1 MNTSIDIKMMF
12 ILLTFALVI
21 FVKLA
26 ITNYSGNGYL
36 FAANIITIGFLIY
49 EFFNVSMFAYI
60 YKKYGNKSN
69 DLEYRKFKKIS
80 LTNRINIFKMTN
92 FFSQNKDELYSNNFN
107 EVIYNVFSN
116 DIKDINKN
124 IIENEN
130 TLSFNS
136 SFKYFK
142 EHS

>member
-1 MNTSIDIKMMF
+1 MF

-80 LTNRINIFKMTN
+80 LTNRINIFKMN
-92 FFSQNKDELYSNNFN
+92 
-107 EVIYNVFSN
+107 NVFSN